1 MKTSFPVSARKAI
14 MLLALMLVIT
24 VFTACDKNINGIFS
38 GGSSGNIAPS
48 MKEGI
53 ILTKEEADKMLSA
66 PDIDGDGSIA
76 TNSYWLTS
84 QMFPAANNRIKASV
98 RASLSPN
105 GKTILFFTR
114 LNNQWINFTSDLRL
128 SLENEGYEVLVQNN
142 DQPLQDLSDIDV
154 LAIIDSLGTPFVSP
168 NDRPLS
174 LQDKTK
180 ILNFIASGKGF
191 FFSGDWV
198 FSELSKY
205 NDIAEM
211 FGATLSSNVI
221 DYIPVYENGYV
232 SPYFLPYDWN
242 AYVFDF
248 INFYQTYPSQPI
260 FKRAPL
266 YGYSSFSNADHA
278 IFKNVNQVLLLG
290 SSHIRPKSLQIE
302 AGVKTHPTT
311 SSPRDYPITP
321 EGYPLI
327 VAKNYG
333 AGRVVISCDSNCFA
347 NDGFAKAELAGTEN
361 RIFAINVFNWLAKTA
376 SVEGALEILTPN
388 DNDIFESGQLINF
401 TGSQVGNITNIEWIS
416 SIDGTFA
423 VDTLDTINSTLSP
436 GTHTITL
443 QGFVG
448 SPLPASIRAQS
459 SNLRAASVGDIVSD
473 SITITI
479 EDPKPV
485 IKVIGLDFLSGSG
498 LDNRNRLYD
507 RKETYK
513 SGAVGDKF
521 LEPTQWAG
529 GIDSATGEITESN
542 NWPISYV
549 RNDAVSLNG
558 NSSKIKL
565 SVKVD
570 DFKATTNPGSI
581 EVEAIA
587 TIYGENS
594 FQQTITFPATT
605 FNPTAWPTIFELEST
620 NALPDF
626 VGIFNLEINW
636 TFKKDGQILSNQ
648 RIPKAGNF
656 IKVYTTWEKPILSG
670 LFRVGASTSG
680 GNFYAEEI
688 PTLYLEIV
696 DFSSQFIN
704 GFDSTKTKDEVLAQN
719 LDKIYN
725 HLGANGYKYS
735 VDEITASTRRGIDR
749 ILSEPTKD
757 GWCLE
762 WSHFFKA
769 INESQG
775 ANIKD
780 VIGYLK
786 PGFPDG
792 ALIADGTKYVA
803 IGSIH
808 STDLVEPDPSNLW
821 WPFLNH
827 RYSVNE
833 IDNSFDATF
842 GELDSN
848 YMGYFEKVFD
858 YLDTSTNQPDPTS
871 LNYVLFSF
879 EE

>member
-1 MKTSFPVSARKAI
+1 MKLLSFLIV
-14 MLLALMLVIT
+14 LAS
-24 VFTACDKNINGIFS
+24 FTACNN
-38 GGSSGNIAPS
+38 SSTSILEQDSPIGFMPS
-48 MKEGI
+48 IKEGRL
-53 ILTKEEADKMLSA
+53 LTQEEADKILPTA
-66 PDIDGDGSIA
+66 FDIDGDGAIA
-76 TNSYWLTS
+76 TNSYWLTA
-84 QMFPAANNRIKASV
+84 QQFPVSTNLRSSIRANSTIGS
-98 RASLSPN
+98 

-128 SLENEGYEVLVQNN
+128 ALENEGYTVLVQND
-142 DQPLQDLSDIDV
+142 DQPLQDLSNVDV
-154 LAIIDSLGTPFVSP
+154 LAIIGCLGTPFATY

-174 LQDKTK
+174 FQDRTK
-180 ILNFIASGKGF
+180 IQNFISSGKGF
-191 FFSGDWV
+191 FFSGDWTY
-198 FSELSKY
+198 SELSKY
-205 NDIAEM
+205 NEIAGM
-211 FGATLSSNVI
+211 FGATMSLQDI
-221 DYIPVYENGYV
+221 DYIPIYQNGYV
-232 SPYFLPYDWN
+232 TTYFLPYTWH

-248 INFYQTYPSQPI
+248 VNFYQTSPSQPI
-260 FKRAPL
+260 LKRAPL
-266 YGYSSFSNADHA
+266 YGYSSFSNADHD
-278 IFKNVNQVLLLG
+278 IFKNVNEVLLLG
-290 SSHIRPKSLQIE
+290 SSYMTPKNLQIE

-311 SSPRDYPITP
+311 SRPRDYPITP
-321 EGYPLI
+321 EGYPLV

-333 AGRVVISCDSNCFA
+333 SGRIVLSCDSNCFA
-347 NDGFAKAELAGTEN
+347 NDGFAKSDLAGTDN
-361 RIFAINVFNWLAKTA
+361 RVFAINVFNWLART
-376 SVEGALEILTPN
+376 SSE
-388 DNDIFESGQLINF
+388 ESQ
-401 TGSQVGNITNIEWIS
+401 
-416 SIDGTFA
+416 
-423 VDTLDTINSTLSP
+423 
-436 GTHTITL
+436 
-443 QGFVG
+443 
-448 SPLPASIRAQS
+448 
-459 SNLRAASVGDIVSD
+459 
-473 SITITI
+473 
-479 EDPKPV
+479 PV

-542 NWPISYV
+542 NWPVSYV

-581 EVEAIA
+581 EVEAVA

-594 FQQTITFPATT
+594 FQQTITFPVTT

-636 TFKKDGQILSNQ
+636 TFKKDGQVLSNQ
-648 RIPKAGNF
+648 RTPKTGDF

-696 DFSSQFIN
+696 DFSSRFIN
-704 GFDSTKTKDEVLAQN
+704 GFDSAKTKDEVLAQN

-780 VIGYLK
+780 VIGYLN
-786 PGFPDG
+786 PGFPNG

-808 STDLVEPDPSNLW
+808 STDLVPPDPGNLW

-848 YMGYFEKVFD
+848 YVGYFEKVFD